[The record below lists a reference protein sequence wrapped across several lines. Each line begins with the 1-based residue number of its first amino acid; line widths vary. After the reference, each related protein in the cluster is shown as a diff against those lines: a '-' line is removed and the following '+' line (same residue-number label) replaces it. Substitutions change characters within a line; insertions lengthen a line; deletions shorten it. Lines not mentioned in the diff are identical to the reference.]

1 MSNVDEVKAIVA
13 ERVKRGSA
21 LVLLDN
27 IDDYAAFADFFRI
40 VSFAYGVEPP
50 LDLSCVVVK
59 S

>member
-1 MSNVDEVKAIVA
+1 MPNVDEIQAIVT

-21 LVLLDN
+21 VVLFNN
-27 IDDYAAFADFFRI
+27 IDDYVAFVDFFRI